1 MKFSKLFTFFLIL
14 IFTGNFIAQTDR
26 NTIDNRYKW
35 NLSDLYSSV
44 DDWHAAKVNIES
56 RVNDISKH
64 QGKLGESASNLF
76 YTMDTYYKLIKDYY
90 KLSVYSN
97 RLKDE
102 DLNISENESLAQ
114 LSSNLG
120 TKISETSSFIDP
132 EILKIAPEKIKL
144 FYSES
149 PELLEYKTVIDDIQ
163 RLRAHTLSESEE
175 KILASFGLV
184 TGTPGNVYSIFDN
197 AEMPR
202 PTVKLADGK
211 EVELNSSNYVK
222 YRGSENRDNR
232 ALVFDAF
239 FNNIG
244 KFKNTIGA
252 NLAGKVKSDFVYGK
266 NRNYATAL
274 EYSLDRFNIPTDVY
288 KNLITQIHNSL
299 PTLHRFLALKQKMLG
314 LDQLHYYDLYTSI
327 VDKVE
332 LNYTVEEGQAII
344 LESLKP
350 LGSDYISTVKKSFD
364 DQWIDYYPNK
374 GKRSGAY
381 SSGSAYD
388 VHPYILMNWTD
399 DYNSVSTLAHE
410 LGHTMHSYY
419 SNKNQNFVNSNYSTF
434 VAEIASTCNED
445 LLNNFMVQ
453 KVKSDKEKIFLL
465 GSYLELLR
473 TTIFRQVLFAEFE
486 LIIHEKIENS
496 EPLNGE
502 IMSSL
507 YYDLVKKYYG
517 HDEGVCII
525 DPYVAYEWAYIPHF
539 IGYSY
544 YVYQYS
550 TSLIYATAFAQK
562 IVNEGQSAVDAYFNI
577 LKGGSSDYPIDL
589 IKKAGL
595 DPLSLQPF
603 ELVMAKMN
611 TVMDQIEEIIK

>member
-252 NLAGKVKSDFVYGK
+252 NLAGKVKSDFIYGK

-288 KNLITQIHNSL
+288 KNLITEIHNSL

-419 SNKNQNFVNSNYSTF
+419 SNKNQNFANSNYSTF

-562 IVNEGQSAVDAYFNI
+562 IINEGQPAVDAYFNI

-595 DPLSLQPF
+595 DPLSSEPF

-611 TVMDQIEEIIK
+611 SVMDQIEEIIK

>member
-419 SNKNQNFVNSNYSTF
+419 SNKNQNFANSNYSTF

-595 DPLSLQPF
+595 DPLSSEPF

-611 TVMDQIEEIIK
+611 SVMDQIEEIIK